1 MISVTT
7 ALLLPAP
14 FLHESP
20 TSHYHK
26 ILPHIP
32 SPPPRSQRLLLFPSF
47 PPHFPRGVRQGGR
60 EGGGGARTARLVRLR
75 VGHHLVLVDRL
86 VLPVRGE
93 SFRGSIEDVAL
104 RREGG
109 KEGGRE
115 REACW
120 SLDDSSAKRKEE
132 K

>member
-1 MISVTT
+1 M
-7 ALLLPAP
+7 
-14 FLHESP
+14 
-20 TSHYHK
+20 
-26 ILPHIP
+26 
-32 SPPPRSQRLLLFPSF
+32 
-47 PPHFPRGVRQGGR
+47 
-60 EGGGGARTARLVRLR
+60 RLR

-109 KEGGRE
+109 REGGRE

-132 K
+132 KEEEEARDRERGKIRPTSS